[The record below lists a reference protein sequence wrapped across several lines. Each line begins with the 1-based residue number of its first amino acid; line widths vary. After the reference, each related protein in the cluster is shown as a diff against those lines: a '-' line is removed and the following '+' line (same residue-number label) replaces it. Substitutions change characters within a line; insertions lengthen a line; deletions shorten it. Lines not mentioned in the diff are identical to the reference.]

1 MNKKTLIALILSL
14 SSVANAAGLE
24 GLSLGL
30 GAGYQQKPFV
40 GDNSDWVPVPHIE
53 YKSGPFFIKG
63 LKMGFDV
70 MEFGNTTVD
79 IHAQYQAL
87 NYKTS
92 DAPWPYNGLNDRKST
107 VLLGAGIGHRFDNDI
122 FINADLQG
130 DILGHSNELNANA
143 QLGYIYK
150 MASNFT
156 LVPAVNLQWDDKK
169 HNRYYYGV
177 SASES
182 MLTGIPQYNPGASV
196 TPSVAL
202 GFVAKATDRFHV
214 FGGVEVEF
222 LPSKV
227 KNSPITDRSTLT
239 NFALG
244 VNYNF

>member
-1 MNKKTLIALILSL
+1 MNKKILITLILSL
-14 SSVANAAGLE
+14 SSIAHASGVD

-30 GAGYQQKPFV
+30 GAGYQQKPFI
-40 GDNSDWVPVPHIE
+40 GDSSDWVPVPHIE

-63 LKMGFDV
+63 LKMGVDV

-87 NYKTS
+87 SYKPS
-92 DAPWPYNGLNDRKST
+92 DAHGAYTGLDRRKST
-107 VLLGAGIGHRFDNDI
+107 VLLGAGVAHRFDNNL

-130 DILGHSNELNANA
+130 DILGRSKGLNANA
-143 QLGYIYK
+143 RLGYIYK

-156 LVPAVNLQWDDKK
+156 LIPAMNLQWDNKK

-177 SASES
+177 SAYES
-182 MLTGIPQYNPGASV
+182 AKTGISQYRPDSSI
-196 TPSVAL
+196 TPSLAL

-222 LPSKV
+222 LPNKV
-227 KNSPITDRSTLT
+227 KDSPITNRSTLT
-239 NFALG
+239 NMALG
-244 VNYNF
+244 INYNF